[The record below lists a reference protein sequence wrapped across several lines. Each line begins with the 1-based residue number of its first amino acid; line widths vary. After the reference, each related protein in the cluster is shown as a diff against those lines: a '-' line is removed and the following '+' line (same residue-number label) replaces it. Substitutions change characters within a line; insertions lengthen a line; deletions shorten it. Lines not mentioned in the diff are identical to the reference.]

1 MAKGKLQ
8 YLIRENEPVTVKK
21 SLPKNYEIIEHTL
34 TQPAGTRWARKKG
47 EPLFKHTKS
56 GKLILNPKRE
66 DILVVTDEDYFTTRI
81 AQDRIYQPDKADRF
95 MTDEV
100 TEKKIK
106 SKEKKMRKELK
117 AQKERDTKGVIA
129 AKNKS
134 TKPAGKRTCK
144 PKTVKPAP
152 VAPAKNKPTSPK
164 TAKPTSPKTTAKP
177 LEGKSYTV
185 RQGRTS
191 KTFATKT
198 EAKAC
203 ASQAKNKAT
212 ITTTTKPPTHRIV
225 KFAVKK

>member
-56 GKLILNPKRE
+56 GKLILNPKRD

-95 MTDEV
+95 ITDEA

-106 SKEKKMRKELK
+106 SKEKKMQKELET
-117 AQKERDTKGVIA
+117 QKELKGVIA
-129 AKNKS
+129 EKNKS

-144 PKTVKPAP
+144 PKTAKPAP

-177 LEGKSYTV
+177 SEGKSYTV

-191 KTFATKT
+191 KTFATKS
-198 EAKAC
+198 EAKAYK
-203 ASQAKNKAT
+203 SQCKNKNVT
-212 ITTTTKPPTHRIV
+212 ITEGTQKPTHRVV
-225 KFAVKK
+225 KFTAKK

>member
-198 EAKAC
+198 EAQAC
-203 ASQAKNKAT
+203 ASQSKKAT